1 MSRTTDISI
10 TRKADADLSAR
21 QYRFVTATA
30 SNGCALAGANARAL
44 GVLQNKP
51 KSGEAAAIQTEG
63 QTKVVAGGAFAVG
76 DYVKSDANGKAVQ
89 VTGEAA
95 GTIVELLGI
104 ALEAAAADGDIVE
117 IQLIHGTLNRA
128 AT

>member
-1 MSRTTDISI
+1 MSRTTDTGI
-10 TRKADADLSAR
+10 TRKADADLSAN

-51 KSGEAAAIQTEG
+51 TSGKAATVITDG
-63 QTKVVAGGAFAVG
+63 PTKVVAGGAFDPG
-76 DYVKSDANGKAVQ
+76 DYVKSDANGKAVE

-95 GTIVELLGI
+95 GVIVELLGI
-104 ALEAAAADGDIVE
+104 ALEAAGADGDIVE
-117 IQLIHGTLNRA
+117 IFAMHGTLNRA